1 MNQKEILMSDLY
13 SRLNAHMPNPLPSTL
28 SLSTQLRA
36 TSPVDQTTI
45 NDDELNAYIRYAAA
59 WMSKW
64 KTKKKQIET
73 RGFCALFTLRLTD
86 SWTRFSLWH
95 NYHTITI
102 RFLFFIMPAAES
114 TPRSSQ
120 RRVNRRSWNAAGRH
134 ERRAHAH
141 GSVHLECY
149 CI

>member
-64 KTKKKQIET
+64 KTKKNKSKHGGFVHYLRYVWQIREPDLACDT
-73 RGFCALFTLRLTD
+73 IITQSQFD
-86 SWTRFSLWH
+86 SYFS
-95 NYHTITI
+95 
-102 RFLFFIMPAAES
+102 
-114 TPRSSQ
+114 
-120 RRVNRRSWNAAGRH
+120 
-134 ERRAHAH
+134 
-141 GSVHLECY
+141 
-149 CI
+149 